1 MDDVDKKFDL
11 IISLHCIEHLPNLNP
26 LFNLK
31 KLLKPNGKLFI
42 EVPNCPKEKYFAERP
57 FDSPHLIFFTKKSWE
72 KIIKK
77 MSLSTIDLSYS
88 SYSLDYA
95 FSAMQNSKNLF
106 GSWKPKKLN
115 FKNIMRKIIPNY
127 LINLRRK
134 LIRFKK
140 SENNDRS
147 INFLNNNP
155 NSWCIRVLLKIKI
168 NYL

>member
-1 MDDVDKKFDL
+1 MENYLLRFQ
-11 IISLHCIEHLPNLNP
+11 IA
-26 LFNLK
+26 LK
-31 KLLKPNGKLFI
+31 KNILPRDPLTP
-42 EVPNCPKEKYFAERP
+42 
-57 FDSPHLIFFTKKSWE
+57 PHLIFFTKKSWE
-72 KIIKK
+72 KNNKK

-147 INFLNNNP
+147 INFFLNNNP
-155 NSWCIRVLLKIKI
+155 NSWCIRVLLKNK
-168 NYL
+168 N